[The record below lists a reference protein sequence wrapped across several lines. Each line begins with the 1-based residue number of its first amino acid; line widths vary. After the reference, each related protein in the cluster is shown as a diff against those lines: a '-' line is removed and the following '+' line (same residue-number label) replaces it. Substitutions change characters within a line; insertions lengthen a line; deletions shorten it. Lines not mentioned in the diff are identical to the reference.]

1 MRNGTAVGSR
11 APILFNSP
19 EIVTA
24 GLLCVKRDGSE
35 VAFDCNK
42 IRKAVANCF
51 STTYYDGLGVPP
63 DAVPIIEDITRG
75 AVAAIK
81 SHQDDRLG
89 VEQVQRY
96 VIQQLWIKGLF
107 PAAEHYQNYRESHR
121 KVRELETATLFLE
134 RVAFKPFD
142 YADAEK
148 FKRAIQNSPW
158 LDTEFDFTSDVQ
170 DYRVHLV
177 PCERSAISR
186 TALAISQIEVKM
198 KRFWA
203 KLGDRIQK
211 PEIEQVGVVFGA
223 NEVVHADAY
232 SSILDALGLNN
243 AFKGLP
249 EVPAIR
255 RRIDYL
261 NRAMRQGADGSDRSF
276 AKTLATFALLVE
288 NVSLFSQFVIVK
300 SFSKKARKQLENIDN
315 VVQATMKEEQVHA
328 QFGTWLINIIKTERP
343 EWFGKAFYG
352 DLADT
357 CREAYD
363 AECGILD
370 WIFEEGSIQSV
381 SRAALGEFLKKR
393 INEGVVGIGGDPVF
407 DVDRSTLAEV
417 AWFDE
422 ELAAPIDVD
431 FFHKKPTNYSFGD
444 KPMAVADMWD

>member
-1 MRNGTAVGSR
+1 MTGIADGTR
-11 APILFNSP
+11 APIVFSTP
-19 EIVTA
+19 EQLTA
-24 GLLCVKRDGSE
+24 NLTCVKRDGST
-35 VAFDCNK
+35 VPFDPAK
-42 IRKAVANCF
+42 IRKAVTNCF
-51 STTYYDGLGVPP
+51 STTYYDGLSVPP
-63 DAVPIIEDITRG
+63 EVATVVEDVTRG

-81 SHQDDRLG
+81 ARDLSQPG
-89 VEQVQRY
+89 VEQVQQF

-107 PAAEHYQNYRESHR
+107 PAAEHYQNYREQRR
-121 KVRELETATLFLE
+121 KSRALESAALFQE

-148 FKRAIQNSPW
+148 FKHAIQHSPW
-158 LDTEFDFTSDVQ
+158 LGSEFDFTSDVQ
-170 DYRVHLV
+170 DFRVHLM
-177 PCERSAISR
+177 PRERTAVAR

-232 SSILDALGLNN
+232 SLILDALGLNN
-243 AFKGLP
+243 AFCTLP
-249 EVPAIR
+249 DVPAIR
-255 RRIDYL
+255 QRIEYL
-261 NRAMRQGADGSDRSF
+261 NRAMRQGANGTDRAF

-300 SFSKKARKQLENIDN
+300 SFAKKRRKQLENIDN

-328 QFGTWLINIIKTERP
+328 QFGTWLIGLIRAERP
-343 EWFGKAFYG
+343 EWFGRAFYA
-352 DLADT
+352 DLAET
-357 CREAYD
+357 CREAYA

-370 WIFEEGSIQSV
+370 WIFEEGEIPSV
-381 SRAALGEFLKKR
+381 SQAALGEFLKKR
-393 INEGVVGIGGDPVF
+393 INEGVTGIGGEPVF
-407 DVDRSTLAEV
+407 EVDAATLAEV

-431 FFHKKPTNYSFGD
+431 FFHKKPTTYSVGD
-444 KPMAVADMWD
+444 KPVTAADLF